1 MKDSTYHAYNIFT
14 TIYNLQSTSAT
25 PFLLHLRTM
34 CLLFIY
40 TLRVLQPSTSTMSAL
55 LLQYSRVY
63 NSWVCF
69 STPADNLNTLLLHP
83 VGSTT
88 SLYVN
93 VCLHCYTCTFKDLPC
108 LRCAG
113 CLPAGSSQYVCWR
126 LKALSAYWRL
136 AVCLLVALSLPTGGS
151 RPACWWLLV
160 CLLVALGLPAGGS
173 WSACW
178 WLSVCLLVALGLPAG
193 SLHKRHL
200 HLLVNIS
207 STFQNIFAK
216 TTCVYNT
223 SWGRCSFSKGFV
235 DMYNYFR
242 NIFRDIMIW
251 WQGALLSFKF
261 FATKVEK

>member
-1 MKDSTYHAYNIFT
+1 MKDSTYHAYNIFS

-136 AVCLLVALSLPTGGS
+136 AVCLLVAL
-151 RPACWWLLV
+151 
-160 CLLVALGLPAGGS
+160 
-173 WSACW
+173 
-178 WLSVCLLVALGLPAG
+178 GLPAG